1 MAKNPALLGL
11 MSHTMS
17 RSSTGVR
24 AAQVLWLGIAEPI
37 YATAD
42 KLSEYLPS
50 SSCTYSVMQGSTS
63 PFGYQSFW
71 LMTRKAVLVHS
82 SPQGGTIH
90 QFPASKGDR
99 FLGCYLG
106 TCKFTNDLAEAT
118 AELARLEP
126 SILENEE

>member
-1 MAKNPALLGL
+1 
-11 MSHTMS
+11 
-17 RSSTGVR
+17 
-24 AAQVLWLGIAEPI
+24 
-37 YATAD
+37 
-42 KLSEYLPS
+42 
-50 SSCTYSVMQGSTS
+50 
-63 PFGYQSFW
+63 
-71 LMTRKAVLVHS
+71 MTRKAVLVHS

-126 SILENEE
+126 SIVENEE